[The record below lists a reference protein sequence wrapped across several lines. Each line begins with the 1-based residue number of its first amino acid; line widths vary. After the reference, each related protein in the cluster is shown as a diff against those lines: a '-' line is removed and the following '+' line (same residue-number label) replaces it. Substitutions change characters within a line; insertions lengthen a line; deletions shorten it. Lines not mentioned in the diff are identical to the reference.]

1 MERKRKNKKILL
13 RITMILIILMSFI
26 GVNTLAKYIS
36 KVNGTGLA
44 EVAKWSFKVNGETS
58 TISQIKLIDTV
69 DSKNIVKGK
78 IAPGTNGAFDLNIDA
93 TGTEVDTNYQVKF
106 QNETSKPQNL
116 KFVYDGNTYTTLTEL
131 SNSLKGVIKNDEEDK
146 QKNIHIDWKWDF
158 ESDSSDSN
166 VVEQYNIADT
176 NDAQSIS
183 NYSFDIVII
192 GTQGDN

>member
-69 DSKNIVKGK
+69 DSKNIEKGK

-116 KFVYDGNTYTTLTEL
+116 KFVYNGNTYTTLTEL

>member
-69 DSKNIVKGK
+69 DSKNIAKGK

-116 KFVYDGNTYTTLTEL
+116 KFVYNGNTYTTLTEL